1 MVLSIR
7 ITKSIL
13 AGNQPFGWKMIISL
27 SQQITACVINTC
39 MQGKT
44 TLRTTV
50 RYAASLTPCNECMHV
65 HGMHVHGM
73 LRSFERPLHHD
84 RQVTGRRGLKHVCWS
99 QNWLLPACMHA
110 SHVLTALRMHQQPH

>member
-13 AGNQPFGWKMIISL
+13 AGNQPFGWNMIISL

-50 RYAASLTPCNECMHV
+50 RYAASLTPCNECMH
-65 HGMHVHGM
+65 
-73 LRSFERPLHHD
+73 
-84 RQVTGRRGLKHVCWS
+84 
-99 QNWLLPACMHA
+99 ACM
-110 SHVLTALRMHQQPH
+110 STGCMSTGCCALSKDL